1 MINGC
6 LVGMVSICAGVDAY
20 YPWAAG
26 LIAGGLFCISS
37 PRVVLN
43 IYFFAILMKT
53 INLQL
58 QYPVIR
64 QDIRAV

>member
-26 LIAGGLFCISS
+26 LIAGMNYIICVG
-37 PRVVLN
+37 VD
-43 IYFFAILMKT
+43 A
-53 INLQL
+53 
-58 QYPVIR
+58 
-64 QDIRAV
+64 